1 MEIFPTVPPKKET
14 VAGLQ
19 DEKHYGG
26 EPQWMR
32 WSVEAP
38 AAKASTRRC
47 LFSPVEAGLSGFFVP
62 FSARVLTVLFQSC
75 QSGSRDFFAAA
86 AARISSTPTDRASP
100 VTFSRVW
107 KLEAPCRW
115 DSESISCCFSCWK
128 VQKFKKKQKKT
139 VAIFQHKDVGF
150 VLVVQHP
157 QPSSSV
163 ITAQWDFASF
173 FHA

>member
-1 MEIFPTVPPKKET
+1 
-14 VAGLQ
+14 
-19 DEKHYGG
+19 
-26 EPQWMR
+26 MR
-32 WSVEAP
+32 NTMVGSLSECAEVL
-38 AAKASTRRC
+38 RRQQRRPRRGAVYF
-47 LFSPVEAGLSGFFVP
+47 LLWKLVFSGFFVP

-128 VQKFKKKQKKT
+128 VQKFKKKKKKNSSNIST
-139 VAIFQHKDVGF
+139 QRRWFRFSRSTSSAIFKCNYCTVRFCFILPCLGF
-150 VLVVQHP
+150 
-157 QPSSSV
+157 
-163 ITAQWDFASF
+163 
-173 FHA
+173 